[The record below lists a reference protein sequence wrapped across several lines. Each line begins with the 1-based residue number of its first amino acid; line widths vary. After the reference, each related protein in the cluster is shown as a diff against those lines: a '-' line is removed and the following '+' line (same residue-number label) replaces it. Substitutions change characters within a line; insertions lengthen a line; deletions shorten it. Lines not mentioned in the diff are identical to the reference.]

1 MKCNEILLNPVRAK
15 SLFIT
20 VTVTLNITGVFEEV
34 GGERIFV
41 RIADSLYV
49 SECFSSS
56 KSSLNNEHSMY

>member
-15 SLFIT
+15 SLT
-20 VTVTLNITGVFEEV
+20 VTVTLNITGVFEE
-34 GGERIFV
+34 GGEIIFV

-56 KSSLNNEHSMY
+56 KSSLNNEHSI

>member
-15 SLFIT
+15 SLT
-20 VTVTLNITGVFEEV
+20 VTVTLNITGVFEE
-34 GGERIFV
+34 GGGKIIFV

-56 KSSLNNEHSMY
+56 KSSLNNEHSI

>member
-20 VTVTLNITGVFEEV
+20 VTVTLNITGVFEE
-34 GGERIFV
+34 GGKRIFV